1 MTRREA
7 GSGNKMKERL
17 QKLLSAAGVCSR
29 RAAEGYITARRVAV
43 NGETALLGQQA
54 DPETDDIRVDGV
66 PLGREPEAV
75 YLMLNKPRGYV
86 TTVSDEQ
93 GRKTVMDLLTGVSAR
108 VYPVGRLDRDSE
120 GLLLLTNDG
129 ALTHRLLHPS
139 HEVSKEY
146 RVTVSGPVEHA
157 AERLSRVRDVVGL
170 PIRPAEVRE
179 LSRKGNRAE
188 LSVIIHEGRNRQ
200 IRRMCAQCELEVLR
214 LQRVREHCLELGALP
229 LGQWRYLT
237 AEEIAGL
244 EEEGP
249 LSEESVWFCSLLE
262 IAALRLFFMKNAGE
276 KGKKSV
282 SIRRK
287 VW

>member
-1 MTRREA
+1 M
-7 GSGNKMKERL
+7 
-17 QKLLSAAGVCSR
+17 
-29 RAAEGYITARRVAV
+29 
-43 NGETALLGQQA
+43 
-54 DPETDDIRVDGV
+54 DGV

-93 GRKTVMDLLTGVSAR
+93 GRKTVMDLLTGVSTR

-157 AERLSRVRDVVGL
+157 AERLSRIRDVVGL

-244 EEEGP
+244 KEE
-249 LSEESVWFCSLLE
+249 
-262 IAALRLFFMKNAGE
+262 
-276 KGKKSV
+276 
-282 SIRRK
+282 
-287 VW
+287 

>member
-1 MTRREA
+1 MTRRKT
-7 GSGNKMKERL
+7 GSGIRMKERL

-29 RAAEGYITARRVAV
+29 RAAEGYITAGRVTV

-66 PLGREPEAV
+66 PLGREPETV

-93 GRKTVMDLLTGVSAR
+93 GRKTVMDLLTGVHTR
-108 VYPVGRLDRDSE
+108 IYPVGRLDRDSE

-129 ALTHRLLHPS
+129 ALTQRLLHPS

-157 AERLSRVRDVVGL
+157 AENLRRIRDVAGMA
-170 PIRPAEVRE
+170 IRPAEVQMLRRE
-179 LSRKGNRAE
+179 GNRAE
-188 LSVIIHEGRNRQ
+188 LRIVIHEGRNRQ
-200 IRRMCAQCELEVLR
+200 IRRMCARCGLEVLR
-214 LQRVREHCLELGALP
+214 LQRVREHCLELGTLP

-244 EEEGP
+244 EEE
-249 LSEESVWFCSLLE
+249 
-262 IAALRLFFMKNAGE
+262 
-276 KGKKSV
+276 
-282 SIRRK
+282 
-287 VW
+287 

>member
-1 MTRREA
+1 MENQGKRLNKFIADSGYCSRREA
-7 GSGNKMKERL
+7 DRL
-17 QKLLSAAGVCSR
+17 IE
-29 RAAEGYITARRVAV
+29 EGRVK
-43 NGETALLGQQA
+43 
-54 DPETDDIRVDGV
+54 VDGRIGV
-66 PLGREPEAV
+66 LGDKILPGMAV
-75 YLMLNKPRGYV
+75 LVDDQALSGRGDKVYILLNKPRGVVCTADPREPMNVVDY
-86 TTVSDEQ
+86 
-93 GRKTVMDLLTGVSAR
+93 LNYPIR
-108 VYPVGRLDRDSE
+108 VFPVGRLDKDSE

-157 AERLSRVRDVVGL
+157 AERLSRIRDVVGL

-214 LQRVREHCLELGALP
+214 LQRVREHCLELGTLP

-237 AEEIAGL
+237 AEEITGL
-244 EEEGP
+244 KEE
-249 LSEESVWFCSLLE
+249 
-262 IAALRLFFMKNAGE
+262 
-276 KGKKSV
+276 
-282 SIRRK
+282 
-287 VW
+287 

>member
-1 MTRREA
+1 
-7 GSGNKMKERL
+7 MKERL
-17 QKLLSAAGVCSR
+17 QKLLSTAGVCSR
-29 RAAEGYITARRVAV
+29 RAAEGYITAGRVTV
-43 NGETALLGQQA
+43 NRETALLGQQA

-188 LSVIIHEGRNRQ
+188 LSVIIHEGTEPPDP
-200 IRRMCAQCELEVLR
+200 AD
-214 LQRVREHCLELGALP
+214 VRPVRAGGPAAPAGAGALS
-229 LGQWRYLT
+229 GAWD
-237 AEEIAGL
+237 AAAGAVAVL
-244 EEEGP
+244 NGGGD
-249 LSEESVWFCSLLE
+249 
-262 IAALRLFFMKNAGE
+262 RRTE
-276 KGKKSV
+276 KGMTAF
-282 SIRRK
+282 RRK
-287 VW
+287 RQVLQPP

>member
-1 MTRREA
+1 MTRRKT
-7 GSGNKMKERL
+7 GSGIRMKERL

-29 RAAEGYITARRVAV
+29 RAAEGYITAGRVTV

-93 GRKTVMDLLTGVSAR
+93 GRKTVMDLLTGVSTR

-139 HEVSKEY
+139 HESKEY

-188 LSVIIHEGRNRQ
+188 LSVTIHEGRNRQ
-200 IRRMCAQCELEVLR
+200 IRRMCAQCGLEVLR

-244 EEEGP
+244 EEE
-249 LSEESVWFCSLLE
+249 
-262 IAALRLFFMKNAGE
+262 
-276 KGKKSV
+276 
-282 SIRRK
+282 
-287 VW
+287 

>member
-93 GRKTVMDLLTGVSAR
+93 GRKTVMDLLTGVSTR

-129 ALTHRLLHPS
+129 ALMQYLLHPR
-139 HEVSKEY
+139 HQIDKTY
-146 RVTVSGPVEHA
+146 HVTVFGDIRDAAVRLAAVTDLEGEPICPAQVTLLHQSGRKAV
-157 AERLSRVRDVVGL
+157 L
-170 PIRPAEVRE
+170 EVT
-179 LSRKGNRAE
+179 
-188 LSVIIHEGRNRQ
+188 IHQGKNRQ
-200 IRRMCAQCELEVLR
+200 IRRMCAQCGWKVQRLR
-214 LQRVREHCLELGALP
+214 RVREHTLELGDLP
-229 LGQWRYLT
+229 AGTWRHLT
-237 AEEIAGL
+237 EDEVA
-244 EEEGP
+244 
-249 LSEESVWFCSLLE
+249 V
-262 IAALRLFFMKNAGE
+262 LREA
-276 KGKKSV
+276 
-282 SIRRK
+282 
-287 VW
+287 